1 MAVPDFRLP
10 TRLRGFVRALVPVVC
25 GPGSEV
31 HADDLITDAE
41 RFLAAMPAHFRA
53 GLLAGMV
60 AVEQSARLDPR
71 NLGRPFSR
79 LAPHAAARHWAGWWH
94 GPAAMHQLARGLRMV
109 VAFCY
114 YELPK
119 VKADMGYR
127 PEEWI
132 AQVSKRRLEAWG
144 PEIAKAE
151 AAVLAPDPLRPPPPK
166 GPAPHAHPHDHGHD
180 HPHTHEHA
188 HAGH

>member
-1 MAVPDFRLP
+1 MADFRLP
-10 TRLRGFVRALVPVVC
+10 DRLRPFVRALVPVVC
-25 GPGSEV
+25 GEGSGV
-31 HADDLITDAE
+31 HADALIADAE
-41 RFLAAMPAHFRA
+41 RFLAAMPVHFRA

-79 LAPHAAARHWAGWWH
+79 LAPHAAARHWQGWWH

-119 VKADMGYR
+119 VKQDMGYH

-132 AQVSKRRLEAWG
+132 AQVTKRRLEAWG

-151 AAVLAPDPLRPPPPK
+151 AAVLARDPLRK
-166 GPAPHAHPHDHGHD
+166 APEGHPHPHHHDHD
-180 HPHTHEHA
+180 HPHPHEHA
-188 HAGH
+188 HAH